1 MKPNKRPVCRFFN
14 SQTGCNKGD
23 SCTFSHEA
31 EGGDYGN
38 KFSKPQGGF
47 QNNNT
52 KFAPNQNNQNI
63 QNKQMT
69 HQSMQQPMQQP
80 MQPSQIQNS
89 KICGFFIKGSCTKP
103 NCKFL
108 HGYSENLQNASIEPI
123 HDKNIVSLTLINE
136 KKFISADENTIKIWN
151 ITETDH
157 QLAGSQTFN
166 NEKITKVVYSNE
178 KVIAATIEEK
188 MYRNYLP
195 FRISSQA
202 KLYVITDQGTF
213 FVSSEL
219 KRINDLIE
227 IDSLIFVVGEGSK
240 YFIIFF
246 R

>member
-1 MKPNKRPVCRFFN
+1 MKPNKRSVCKFFI
-14 SQTGCNKGD
+14 SQTGCNKGNA
-23 SCTFSHEA
+23 CTFSHEA

-38 KFSKPQGGF
+38 KPSKPQGGF
-47 QNNNT
+47 QNNTN
-52 KFAPNQNNQNI
+52 KFAPNHNM
-63 QNKQMT
+63 QMT
-69 HQSMQQPMQQP
+69 QQPMQS
-80 MQPSQIQNS
+80 MQPTQTQNS

-123 HDKNIVSLTLINE
+123 HERNIVSLTLIND

-188 MYRNYLP
+188 MYVKS
-195 FRISSQA
+195 F
-202 KLYVITDQGTF
+202 
-213 FVSSEL
+213 
-219 KRINDLIE
+219 
-227 IDSLIFVVGEGSK
+227 
-240 YFIIFF
+240 
-246 R
+246 